1 MEVEVVERKI
11 LDGRGLDD
19 LAGTLGSHHN
29 NVGLFTVTLVPMSGS
44 GTRPSGDGRVLS
56 RGQGGGEDNRRSGS
70 GAAEPDIEDEDSC
83 NMTAVDPTSMLR

>member
-1 MEVEVVERKI
+1 
-11 LDGRGLDD
+11 
-19 LAGTLGSHHN
+19 
-29 NVGLFTVTLVPMSGS
+29 MSGS

-56 RGQGGGEDNRRSGS
+56 RGQGGGEDSRRGGS